1 MKKTILKNLTAIAMV
16 LAITTVISCKEKTE
30 KKSETTVTTTQQT
43 TPSTQDQFGGIALYT
58 LREDMGKDV
67 DGTLEEVAKAG
78 YKNLEAAGYKD
89 GKYYGMSPE
98 DFKKLAASKGLSLI
112 STHQSSATLDNADQ
126 EIAAAKAAGF
136 KYFVIPVPPMGHFKF
151 NTQTQTM
158 GMDPDLDFVVD
169 FLNTVGKKCADAGLQ
184 LLYHNHDFE
193 FMPNENDIV
202 PIEYFLK
209 NTDPKYVNFQMDLFW
224 VTKAGADPVAY
235 FEEYPGRFK
244 LWHVKDMDEEGKFA
258 PVGEGTIDFERILA
272 KKELSGMEYYMVEQ
286 DMTFNETPIEAINIS
301 HKGLKEIGFK

>member
-1 MKKTILKNLTAIAMV
+1 NLTAIAMV

-126 EIAAAKAAGF
+126 EIARSEE
-136 KYFVIPVPPMGHFKF
+136 H
-151 NTQTQTM
+151 TSE
-158 GMDPDLDFVVD
+158 
-169 FLNTVGKKCADAGLQ
+169 LQ
-184 LLYHNHDFE
+184 SREKLVCRLLLE
-193 FMPNENDIV
+193 
-202 PIEYFLK
+202 
-209 NTDPKYVNFQMDLFW
+209 
-224 VTKAGADPVAY
+224 
-235 FEEYPGRFK
+235 
-244 LWHVKDMDEEGKFA
+244 
-258 PVGEGTIDFERILA
+258 
-272 KKELSGMEYYMVEQ
+272 
-286 DMTFNETPIEAINIS
+286 
-301 HKGLKEIGFK
+301 